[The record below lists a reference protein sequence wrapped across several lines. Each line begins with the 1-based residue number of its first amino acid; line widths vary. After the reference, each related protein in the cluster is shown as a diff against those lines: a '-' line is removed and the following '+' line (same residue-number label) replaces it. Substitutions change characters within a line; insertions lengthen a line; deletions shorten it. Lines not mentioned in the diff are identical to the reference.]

1 MKKIENVVVNDFNG
15 NEVEFEVYVGA
26 MEMIHFEQEFYD
38 MTKRE
43 SSFILE
49 LEKVE
54 KTQSMTSIII
64 LLGSALHLP
73 GKDRPVGV
81 KYLNKNID
89 ILANADVLMT
99 ALGEVMTSN
108 TIKSDNKKG
117 K

>member
-1 MKKIENVVVNDFNG
+1 MKKIENVSVKDFND

-26 MEMIHFEQEFYD
+26 LEMIHFEQEFYD
-38 MTKRE
+38 LTKRE

-64 LLGSALHLP
+64 LLGSALHLV

-81 KYLNKNID
+81 KYLSKNID

-99 ALGEVMTSN
+99 ALSDSMTSN
-108 TIKSDNKKG
+108 VVKSNKSG

>member
-1 MKKIENVVVNDFNG
+1 MKKIENVVITDVNG
-15 NEVEFEVYVGA
+15 KEVEFEIFVGA

-38 MTKRE
+38 ITKRE
-43 SSFILE
+43 SSFIVE

-64 LLGSALHLP
+64 LLGSAMHLV

-89 ILANADVLMT
+89 ILENADVLMQ
-99 ALGEVMTSN
+99 ALGESMTSN
-108 TIKSDNKKG
+108 KVKSDKKSG